1 MPMKSK
7 IFTFFIILIF
17 SAGCSAS
24 SSADIKEIEA
34 VKRKLTD
41 ILPNEINL
49 ISIHE
54 TDLNGFYEVI
64 FEGIEPLYVSSDGNY
79 LVSGDIYLITKDGLV
94 NKSEARRDYQRKTLI
109 KGLNESELITFE
121 PRQINH
127 NIFVFTDVD
136 CGYCRQFHNQIDDY
150 LELGIKVN
158 YLAYPRAGIGSDSYK
173 KISSAWC
180 NKDPNYSLTLLK
192 QGQDIETKLCEDNPV
207 EKHFNLGNTIGVQ
220 GTPSIITDEGKMIP
234 GYLPPQ
240 DLLNILTTN
249 S

>member
-1 MPMKSK
+1 MSQAARDQAAINRGIKAAEATGIPTKPPAGSFG
-7 IFTFFIILIF
+7 I
-17 SAGCSAS
+17 SAEGKAK
-24 SSADIKEIEA
+24 AEA
-34 VKRKLTD
+34 
-41 ILPNEINL
+41 
-49 ISIHE
+49 
-54 TDLNGFYEVI
+54 
-64 FEGIEPLYVSSDGNY
+64 
-79 LVSGDIYLITKDGLV
+79 

-121 PRQINH
+121 PRQIDH

-136 CGYCRQFHNQIDDY
+136 CGYCRQFHNQIDEY
-150 LELGIKVN
+150 LELGIRVN
-158 YLAYPRAGIGSDSYK
+158 YHAYPRAGIGSDSFN

-180 NKDPNYSLTLLK
+180 NEDPNYSLTLLK

-240 DLLNILTTN
+240 DFLNILGTN